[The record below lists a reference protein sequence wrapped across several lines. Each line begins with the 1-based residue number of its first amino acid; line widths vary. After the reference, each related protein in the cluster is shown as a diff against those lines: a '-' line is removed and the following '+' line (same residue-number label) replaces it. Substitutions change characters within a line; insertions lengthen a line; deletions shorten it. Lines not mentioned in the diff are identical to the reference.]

1 MKTTYVIIIL
11 ALLAAS
17 LTAQSLLDNPDYKKA
32 IELQTL
38 AEKAHAEG
46 DYDQA
51 YAYSQEAEIHIEKS
65 NTWIARRVLTY
76 RANGWLR
83 KANNRL
89 SYLEAVGV
97 NPDFQDVFDQASK
110 DISIA
115 RQAYTDE
122 EYEKTIEYAQK
133 VFNDLVPVTTDMLL
147 PKTYRVRLIPEDR
160 DCLNKISGYP
170 FVYNDR
176 TQWRKLYEANRDKL
190 RDPDNPH
197 LIFPGQVFVIPSL
210 NGERRVGEYDPDL
223 NYPTFG
229 R

>member
-1 MKTTYVIIIL
+1 
-11 ALLAAS
+11 
-17 LTAQSLLDNPDYKKA
+17 
-32 IELQTL
+32 
-38 AEKAHAEG
+38 
-46 DYDQA
+46 
-51 YAYSQEAEIHIEKS
+51 
-65 NTWIARRVLTY
+65 
-76 RANGWLR
+76 
-83 KANNRL
+83 
-89 SYLEAVGV
+89 
-97 NPDFQDVFDQASK
+97 
-110 DISIA
+110 
-115 RQAYTDE
+115 
-122 EYEKTIEYAQK
+122 
-133 VFNDLVPVTTDMLL
+133 
-147 PKTYRVRLIPEDR
+147 VRLIPEDR